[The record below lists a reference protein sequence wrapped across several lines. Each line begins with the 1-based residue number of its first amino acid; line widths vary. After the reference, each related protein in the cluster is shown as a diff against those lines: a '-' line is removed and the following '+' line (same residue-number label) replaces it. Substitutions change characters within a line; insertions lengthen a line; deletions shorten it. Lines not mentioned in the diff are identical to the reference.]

1 MLRLLKHG
9 LIYAELFP
17 VDTPAMVA
25 RYNAALKK
33 ITGKTT
39 ALNEFMVDIS
49 GFAPEIA
56 EEFDDPMYLNPHGV
70 NRQFILLSTKQ
81 KDCPLLNAQFST
93 SRAILRQFIADN
105 EAQLFALTARDA
117 VAGELN
123 NSVFR
128 AETPL
133 DLFKIRQI
141 SIEADTSTAHLKDAA
156 RLHGKIDRFL
166 HEEDAWWDD
175 VLIAD
180 MITLSKR
187 TGDVTQHPI
196 MFTQTSYAQDN
207 FFTEHF
213 GGIYVFR
220 DMAIPAAISRKPA
233 AEMGKLPIDNIL
245 DFGDRARILSFL
257 HENRLVESIIEA
269 KGLDAPALIQQRL
282 DFILIDAA
290 AGAGQDLT
298 GLTRGDIRKLHR
310 HYMPDMPGEYHVLS
324 DVLRWIVQGGRQP
337 RVKATDPAAFYLLRA
352 RPGTDRD
359 LVNMLIAE
367 FCPHDV
373 RQLYICHK
381 QAFLAAY
388 QTWAEEKRAYVA
400 EYLAREYVMDKE
412 GVRRALFGAEE
423 TMTGPAEELTGPWGT
438 YTR

>member
-39 ALNEFMVDIS
+39 SLHEFMVDIS

-93 SRAILRQFIADN
+93 SRAILAQFITDN

-128 AETPL
+128 AEKPI
-133 DLFKIRQI
+133 DLFKIRRI
-141 SIEADTSTAHLKDAA
+141 EVEADTSQSHLKDAVT
-156 RLHGKIDRFL
+156 LHEKIDTFL
-166 HEEDAWWDD
+166 HKDDAWWDD

-187 TGDVTQHPI
+187 TGDVTRHPI
-196 MFTQTSYAQDN
+196 IFSQTTYSQDN

-220 DMAIPAAISRKPA
+220 DVDIPAAICRRPA
-233 AEMGKLPIDNIL
+233 EEIGKLPIDNIL
-245 DFGDRARILSFL
+245 DFLDRPRILSFL

-269 KGLDAPALIQQRL
+269 RGLDAAALLRQRL

-290 AGAGQDLT
+290 AEAGQDLS

-310 HYMPDMPGEYHVLS
+310 HYLPHLPAVYHKLAE
-324 DVLRWIVQGGRQP
+324 VLRWLEQGGKQP
-337 RVKATDPAAFYLLRA
+337 RIKATDPAAFYILRA
-352 RPGTDRD
+352 RQGPDRD

-367 FCPHDV
+367 MAPQDV

-381 QAFLAAY
+381 QAFLGAY
-388 QTWAEEKRAYVA
+388 QTWPEEKRAYVA

-412 GVRRALFGAEE
+412 GVRRELFGEE
-423 TMTGPAEELTGPWGT
+423 ASMSMAQELVGPWGS

>member
-9 LIYAELFP
+9 LIFAELFP

-39 ALNEFMVDIS
+39 ALTEFMVDIS

-56 EEFDDPMYLNPHGV
+56 KEFGDEMYLNPHGV

-81 KDCPLLNAQFST
+81 KECPLLNAQFST
-93 SRAILRQFIADN
+93 SRRILQQFITDN

-123 NSVFR
+123 NSMFR
-128 AETPL
+128 ADQPI

-141 SIEADTSTAHLKDAA
+141 KVEADTSSAHLKDAT
-156 RLHGKIDRFL
+156 RLHEKIDRFL
-166 HEEDAWWDD
+166 HDEDAWWDD

-196 MFTQTSYAQDN
+196 LFSQTEYSQDN

-220 DMAIPAAISRKPA
+220 DMNIPAAISRHPA
-233 AEMGKLPIDNIL
+233 AELGKLPIDNIL
-245 DFGDRARILSFL
+245 DFSDRPRILSFL
-257 HENRLVESIIEA
+257 YENQLVESIIEA
-269 KGLDAPALIQQRL
+269 KGLDAAALLRQRL
-282 DFILIDAA
+282 DFILIDTAA
-290 AGAGQDLT
+290 EAGQDVS
-298 GLTRGDIRKLHR
+298 GLSRGDIRKLHR
-310 HYMPDMPGEYHVLS
+310 HYMPELPKVYHTLS
-324 DVLRWIVQGGRQP
+324 DILRWVEQGGKQP
-337 RVKATDPAAFYLLRA
+337 RIKSSDPAAFYILRA
-352 RPGTDRD
+352 KQGPERD

-373 RQLYICHK
+373 RQLYICNK
-381 QAFLAAY
+381 QAFLTAY
-388 QTWAEEKRAYVA
+388 QTWKEEKRAYVA
-400 EYLAREYVMDKE
+400 EYLAREYVIDKE
-412 GVRRALFGAEE
+412 GVRRTLFGAESP
-423 TMTGPAEELTGPWGT
+423 MSMGEEIMGPWGQ